1 MKNKLIL
8 YFRQWGCLIL
18 YCISDDN
25 FCAFK
30 LLSVL
35 LISGIVLIIKW
46 FLSMRT
52 DEIFS
57 RNRIVPR
64 KRIIVVSEIIPNCP
78 KLIFSNFP
86 YQSVLWYF
94 ATNIMNILNMISTM
108 PGSIGKLH
116 CPKYGIKGVG
126 VVNWYLSIPPQNNS
140 RAVVNNLSPL
150 FYMSSL
156 RLPISYLIL
165 KI

>member
-1 MKNKLIL
+1 MNVLMKSVNRCFMNLFMNYMIITSFLRPRTILITMKNKLIL

-25 FCAFK
+25 FGAFK

-46 FLSMRT
+46 FQ
-52 DEIFS
+52 
-57 RNRIVPR
+57 
-64 KRIIVVSEIIPNCP
+64 
-78 KLIFSNFP
+78 
-86 YQSVLWYF
+86 Y
-94 ATNIMNILNMISTM
+94 MISTM

-140 RAVVNNLSPL
+140 GAVVNNLSPL